1 MKDPMGTI
9 LLIEDNHDCARTVN
23 KIIEPRGH
31 SVVHAATA
39 LDGLKLARSLRPDLI
54 LLDMDLPDLEGK
66 VVVNQLRVDPGFRAI
81 PIIAFTAENS
91 SRAKR
96 MALAFGC
103 TGFISKP
110 IDTRTFPTQIESLIT
125 AGARYTLPV

>member
-1 MKDPMGTI
+1 MGTI
-9 LLIEDNHDCARTVN
+9 LLIEDNRDCARMVK

-39 LDGLKLARSLRPDLI
+39 LDGLKLARAIKPDLI

-66 VVVNQLRVDPGFRAI
+66 VVVNQLRVDPGFRAV
-81 PIIAFTAENS
+81 PIVAFTAENS
-91 SRAKR
+91 SHARR

-110 IDTRTFPTQIESLIT
+110 IDTRTFPTQIENLIV
-125 AGARYTLPV
+125 AGASSTQPV

>member
-1 MKDPMGTI
+1 MGTI
-9 LLIEDNHDCARTVN
+9 LLIEDNRDCARMVN

-66 VVVNQLRVDPGFRAI
+66 VVVNQLRIDPGFRTT
-81 PIIAFTAENS
+81 PIVAFTAENS

-103 TGFISKP
+103 TDFISKP
-110 IDTRTFPTQIESLIT
+110 IDTRTFPTQVETLMA
-125 AGARYTLPV
+125 AGAGETLSA

>member
-1 MKDPMGTI
+1 MRGDGTTMGTI
-9 LLIEDNHDCARTVN
+9 LLIEDNHDCARMVN

-66 VVVNQLRVDPGFRAI
+66 VVVNQLRVHPGFPAI
-81 PIIAFTAENS
+81 PIVAFTAENR
-91 SRAKR
+91 SRAQL
-96 MALAFGC
+96 M
-103 TGFISKP
+103 P
-110 IDTRTFPTQIESLIT
+110 
-125 AGARYTLPV
+125 LPFASTSS